1 MKTLASVGRAA
12 LVGVAV
18 LLGAAARLLD
28 FFLVTERDE
37 MKRSER
43 GAGVFGRNDI
53 APFDSGAGAA
63 ENGDFSNAGYT
74 EHGREP
80 IAVGRDGQRVGA
92 YSGAPILHY

>member
-1 MKTLASVGRAA
+1 MKTLASVCRAVFVCA
-12 LVGVAV
+12 AA
-18 LLGAAARLLD
+18 LLGAAARLVA

-53 APFDSGAGAA
+53 APFDCGPGAA

-80 IAVGRDGQRVGA
+80 VAVGRDGQRVGA